1 MATINVIQATR
12 GRITV
17 SDETESHYTVTY
29 TPMTQDSFFN
39 GFKVYC
45 HACGRYVFYGAVSDQ
60 TVSIN
65 FTALENDG
73 HPGPF
78 DISAN
83 EHDVEFLV
91 ETFAANPAMGTT
103 SPVQKIYGVDVGS
116 SVTFSISA
124 TANPGYKFV
133 KWVDEIN
140 GTEYT
145 TSGKTITVQ
154 INDETDNYR
163 LYTAYFALEEYNYQ
177 VGPEYKV
184 SADQVSGRTPDN
196 FKYERNNVSGV
207 ERKCR
212 LYYSGI
218 LRDSQGNIVY
228 RGSNNFAY
236 VHGMPYQYTQGQ
248 QIAVSLEITDQTL
261 WDFLG
266 LRLVGWRVIQARTSA
281 DGSYN
286 YHSNEVFDDD
296 GTKSL
301 SFTADYIGDG
311 RTSPTWYYV
320 YAIICTSDVH
330 KLEFDCVPPAAA
342 ELYLKGNAIEGRGV
356 GKQVAMV
363 PYGDTVNL
371 EVMALLGVY
380 AALGLIHGWSAQ
392 LSVAQNPIGAPI
404 AAKEY
409 IMPNANA
416 RIVVY
421 ICSHRLVCTDDGANL
436 ECKPPEL
443 LYDCSVPPGTTVYS

>member
-29 TPMTQDSFFN
+29 TPTTQGSFFN

-91 ETFAANPAMGTT
+91 ETFSDNEAMGTT
-103 SPVQKIYGVDVGS
+103 SPVQKIYGVDVGG
-116 SVTFSISA
+116 SVTFTISA
-124 TANPGYKFV
+124 TAKPGYRFS
-133 KWVDEIN
+133 KWVAGITGE
-140 GTEYT
+140 EYT
-145 TSGKTITVQ
+145 TASKSFTAQ
-154 INDETDNYR
+154 IYDESYNYAFF
-163 LYTAYFALEEYNYQ
+163 TAYFERQPYNYHLS
-177 VGPEYKV
+177 PEYRV
-184 SADQVSGRTPDN
+184 TADPVSGRT
-196 FKYERNNVSGV
+196 VSGFRHAEHNIEDV
-207 ERKCR
+207 ERRER
-212 LYYSGI
+212 LYYAGV
-218 LRDSQGNIVY
+218 LQDAGGNVVY
-228 RGSNNFAY
+228 RGSNDFAY
-236 VHGMPYQYTQGQ
+236 IHGVPYKYVLGQ
-248 QIAVSLEITDQTL
+248 TITVSLEITDQTL

-266 LRLVGWRVIQARTSA
+266 LRLVGWIISKYPSGTTYVDDS
-281 DGSYN
+281 GSR
-286 YHSNEVFDDD
+286 SM
-296 GTKSL
+296 
-301 SFTADYIGDG
+301 SFTADYIGSG
-311 RTSPTWYYV
+311 TTGQAWYRV
-320 YAIICTSDVH
+320 YAVICTSDVH
-330 KLEFDCVPPAAA
+330 KLEFDCVPPTAA
-342 ELYLKGNAIEGRGV
+342 ELYLKGNDIEGRGV

-392 LSVAQNPIGAPI
+392 LSAAQNPIGAPI

-409 IMPNANA
+409 TMPNANA